1 MTMGVQRKPR
11 MVPPMMRKKLV
22 VVGDGECGKTCMM
35 LVYSRNTFPQR
46 YEPTIFENYLAEL
59 RVSTMWSLHVNCL
72 SFVVKYLRKSATSV
86 AHACTTV
93 ALLSNQPCIAPF
105 SASPPWYRRQC
116 ILPYST
122 SKPVHFC
129 YLFWTYDIGL
139 YLAHGTHP
147 SLYSFGY
154 FAGAY

>member
-59 RVSTMWSLHVNCL
+59 RVSTLSLHVNCL

-86 AHACTTV
+86 AHGSTTV
-93 ALLSNQPCIAPF
+93 ALLCNPLVRAPF
-105 SASPPWYRRQC
+105 SVSPHHNPADN
-116 ILPYST
+116 ST
-122 SKPVHFC
+122 SKPFLAQYQYTFVINFEP
-129 YLFWTYDIGL
+129 LFSTPCTPQFTPYQVFLLGR
-139 YLAHGTHP
+139 TN
-147 SLYSFGY
+147 
-154 FAGAY
+154 